1 MGSEQHERVII
12 ASDGLWDFCT
22 PELAAAIVRR
32 APTAKK
38 AAREMVRLAELR
50 SKAKFNEI
58 KDDTTCV
65 IIDLNPS
72 GLPFAAP
79 IRTAGCCMLL

>member
-1 MGSEQHERVII
+1 MRACVRAACVRVGSEQHERVII

-58 KDDTTCV
+58 KDDTTC
-65 IIDLNPS
+65 
-72 GLPFAAP
+72 
-79 IRTAGCCMLL
+79 